1 MAVNKVVYDNNT
13 LIDLTNDTV
22 TPQTLA
28 SGTTAHAAD
37 GSVITGVAPTT
48 AVLYT
53 AQTLSSAQ
61 QQQARD
67 NIGIDVVSA
76 HHSWSGTTLTITSAS
91 GTSSADLK
99 GEKGDTGSTGATG
112 ATGQRGTGI
121 LKITTAP
128 SSYTTATGGFTPTYR
143 VSLSTVKTQSKVN
156 EVLVGDVIQYSYYQY
171 PVGYVDSS
179 YVYTGSRN
187 SIRGAT
193 GAAGSDGAAGADG
206 TSVTVSS
213 VSESTAD
220 GGSNVVTF
228 SDGNTVTIKNGSKGS
243 TGTAGTNATITS
255 ASATVDANVGTPSVT
270 VTAGGTASARTF
282 AFAFKNL
289 KGAKGDTGASPVRG
303 VDYWTDA
310 DKEYIIQAVL
320 AALNKPSYT
329 NQIPISIDTDGSIY
343 NGKGWKENMRV
354 SSSGVSSA
362 TGINVTGFISVKNGD
377 IIRTSAG
384 FVDPANT
391 SSNMTIGHYTA
402 DKATLISR
410 LALTASVDSAR
421 EHMTINSDGSLYYKV
436 NASWEGWTQEVA
448 FIRISAN
455 GVNDSAILTV
465 NEEIT

>member
-1 MAVNKVVYDNNT
+1 MAINQVVFDGNT

-53 AQTLSSAQ
+53 AQTLTDAQ

-67 NIGIDVVSA
+67 NIGID
-76 HHSWSGTTLTITSAS
+76 I
-91 GTSSADLK
+91 
-99 GEKGDTGSTGATG
+99 
-112 ATGQRGTGI
+112 QRGTGI

-143 VSLSTVKTQSKVN
+143 VALSTVTTQSKVS

-171 PVGYVDSS
+171 PVGYVDAS
-179 YVYTGSRN
+179 YVYTGART
-187 SIRGAT
+187 SIRGST
-193 GAAGSDGAAGADG
+193 GTAG

-228 SDGNTVTIKNGSKGS
+228 SDGKTVTIKNGS

-255 ASATVDANVGTPSVT
+255 ASATVDANIGTPSVT

-289 KGAKGDTGASPVRG
+289 KGATGDAGYTPVRG

-310 DKEYIIQAVL
+310 DVEYIIQRVL
-320 AALNKPSYT
+320 DTLNPPTSGSTLIQWNLGYT
-329 NQIPISIDTDGSIY
+329 LDGTTGAMSVASFTWGNSIIHVSDPLELIAGRTYKIETD
-343 NGKGWKENMRV
+343 
-354 SSSGVSSA
+354 
-362 TGINVTGFISVKNGD
+362 D
-377 IIRTSAG
+377 
-384 FVDPANT
+384 ANT
-391 SSNMTIGHYTA
+391 SNMYAFYYTA
-402 DKATLISR
+402 ADTYISR
-410 LALTASVDSAR
+410 ESFWDYRNNDVGSTAHPMSVTLNVPSNAGIVR
-421 EHMTINSDGSLYYKV
+421 FRSQSGSTTDQVSKLVTYVKPV
-436 NASWEGWTQEVA
+436 LSWEVSE
-448 FIRISAN
+448 
-455 GVNDSAILTV
+455 
-465 NEEIT
+465 